1 MTASAPLT
9 AATVS
14 APLWTRDQ
22 AIAATGGVSHG
33 SNWQASGLA
42 IDSRKVVRGDIF
54 VALPGERVDGH
65 HYVKGALEVGGAAAL
80 VAHRPDDLAEDAPLI
95 EVPDVLAGLVD
106 LAKAARARSTARIA
120 AVTGSVGKTGSKE
133 MLAACL
139 ARLGRCEATRGNLNN
154 HIGAPLSLARLA
166 PDADYAV
173 FELGMNHAD
182 EIRPLSKLV
191 RPHVALITTVEP
203 VHIEFFPSVEAIADA
218 KAEILEGIEQGGVA
232 VLNRD
237 NPHFARLAAAAD
249 RFGIGRVI
257 GFGVDA
263 QAEVRL
269 LSHETVEAGT
279 RVTANIAGR
288 QLSWTVGGVGA
299 HWALNSCAVVAT
311 LFALGVDIDAALPAL
326 AEVRA
331 GRGRGAA
338 VTLLT
343 EGGPFT
349 LVDESYNASPP
360 AVQAALSVLSGM
372 TPAGNGRRI
381 AVLGDMRELGAVAPE
396 AHAGLRD
403 AVVDAGLDRVFL
415 VGPEMTA
422 LRRVLPEGL
431 VAAHGDRSEDV
442 ADAVADAVRPG
453 DVVLVKGSL
462 GTNMK
467 PIVQALEA
475 LVGGEVS
482 A

>member
-1 MTASAPLT
+1 MTSATLRAMTST
-9 AATVS
+9 A
-14 APLWTRDQ
+14 LWTRDQ
-22 AIAATGGVSHG
+22 AIAATGGTAHG
-33 SNWQASGLA
+33 RDWQASGLA
-42 IDSRKVVRGDIF
+42 IDSRKVMRGDIF

-65 HYVKGALEVGGAAAL
+65 GYVNGALEAGGAAAL
-80 VAHRPDDLAEDAPLI
+80 VSHRPENLAKDAPLI
-95 EVPDVLAGLVD
+95 EVPDVLSGLVA
-106 LAKAARARSTARIA
+106 LATAARARSSARIA

-139 ARLGRCEATRGNLNN
+139 ARLGSCEATRGNLNN

-166 PDADYAV
+166 PDADFAV

-182 EIRPLSKLV
+182 EIRPLTRLV

-218 KAEILEGIEQGGVA
+218 KAEIMEGIEPGGTA
-232 VLNRD
+232 ILNRD
-237 NPHFARLAAAAD
+237 NAYFDRLSAVAG
-249 RFGIGRVI
+249 RLGVGRVV
-257 GFGVDA
+257 GFGSDDR
-263 QAEVRL
+263 AEVRL
-269 LSHETVEAGT
+269 LSHQSVEAGT
-279 RVTANIAGR
+279 HVTASVAGR
-288 QLSWTVGGVGA
+288 PMSWTVGGTGA
-299 HWALNSCAVVAT
+299 HWALNSCGVVAT
-311 LFALGVDIDAALPAL
+311 LFALGVDIAAALPAL

-338 VTLLT
+338 VTLT
-343 EGGPFT
+343 TGGGRFT
-349 LVDESYNASPP
+349 LLDESYNASPP
-360 AVQAALSVLSGM
+360 AVRAALSVLSGM
-372 TPAGNGRRI
+372 APEGNGRRI

-403 AVVDAGLDRVFL
+403 AVLACGLDRVFL

-442 ADAVADAVRPG
+442 AGAVAAAVRPG

-475 LVGGEVS
+475 FGLWEGS

>member
-1 MTASAPLT
+1 MTA
-9 AATVS
+9 AALRTS
-14 APLWTRDQ
+14 PSTPLWTRDQ
-22 AIAATGGVSHG
+22 AVAATGGIAYG
-33 SNWQASGLA
+33 GDWRASGLT
-42 IDSRKVVRGDIF
+42 IDSRKVLHGDIF
-54 VALPGERVDGH
+54 VALPGERADGH
-65 HYVKGALEVGGAAAL
+65 DYVKGALENGGAAAL
-80 VAHRPDDLAEDAPLI
+80 VSRRPEALATDAPLI
-95 EVPDVLAGLVD
+95 EVPDVLAGLVG
-106 LAKAARARSTARIA
+106 LATAARARSSARIA

-166 PDADYAV
+166 PDADFAV

-182 EIRPLSKLV
+182 EIRPLTRLV

-218 KAEILEGIEQGGVA
+218 KAEILEGIEPGGAA

-237 NPHFARLAAAAD
+237 NPHFARLSDSAE
-249 RFGIGRVI
+249 RLGIGRVVS
-257 GFGVDA
+257 FGADD
-263 QAEVRL
+263 QADLRL
-269 LSHETVEAGT
+269 LSHETVEGGT
-279 RVTANIAGR
+279 LVTASVGGHR
-288 QLSWTVGGVGA
+288 MSWTVGGVGA
-299 HWALNSCAVVAT
+299 HWALNSCGVVAT
-311 LFALGVDIDAALPAL
+311 LFALGVDIAAALPGL

-338 VTLLT
+338 VTLT
-343 EGGPFT
+343 TDGGRFT
-349 LVDESYNASPP
+349 LLDESYNASPP
-360 AVQAALSVLSGM
+360 AMRAALSVLSDTAPDG
-372 TPAGNGRRI
+372 TGRRI
-381 AVLGDMRELGAVAPE
+381 AVLGDMRELGAAAE
-396 AHAGLRD
+396 DAHAGLRD
-403 AVVDAGLDRVFL
+403 AVVTAGLDRVFL
-415 VGPEMTA
+415 VGAEMTA

-442 ADAVADAVRPG
+442 ADAVAASVRPG

-475 LVGGEVS
+475 LDRGEGS